1 MCGIIGSVNVTEPL
15 HKAIS
20 SLYHR
25 GPDSFGLE
33 RFEVRGKTVQLA
45 HTRLAILDLSPAGH
59 QPMPSQNKRWW
70 VSFNGEIYNHL
81 ELRKTLECDF
91 RGHSDTETLVELLAE
106 HNDVEK
112 VAAQLNGMFA
122 FAALDIETG
131 KLYLV
136 RDPFGVKPIYY
147 AQNHVQNHAQSTH
160 QNNQFTFASE
170 VRSLKVLGKYEAGV
184 SEAALDTFLTL
195 RYVPSPLTLW
205 KGIKRLPPGHILSLD
220 VDSGHLQTY
229 RYIKPK
235 TTRFSGSMK
244 DAIESYETKL
254 KQAVEKQLLSDVP
267 VGLLLSGGIDSALI
281 AAISR
286 DLGHKLPCFTVGFGN
301 EHNECEI
308 SDAEETANILGLPHH
323 PVTVTPETLQQALPA
338 ILASVEEPLGTTSIL
353 PMWYLVQ
360 RAREDVTVVLTGQGT
375 DEPWGGYRRYQVEM
389 VRNLMP
395 YTPLWKVAQGM
406 VPSLDTK
413 PEFLERGLRTL
424 SVVNKVDR
432 FIEACS
438 LFPAHERLQLTGRDS
453 SINQA
458 HAIMDGW
465 HQWLDGS
472 HCKPA
477 EEMMRLDTRMNL
489 SDDLLLYGDK
499 ISMATSLEARVPM
512 LDISLVEFIES
523 LPLSYRVALSRS
535 KIVHKRMAENYL
547 PSSIV
552 HRKKKGFQVPFG
564 TWSRGIWREWIESVL
579 LDRNAPHFSYLE
591 HSAVKKLWNQHQ
603 AKKPDRS
610 RQMFALLMLAV
621 WWQQQAI

>member
-1 MCGIIGSVNVTEPL
+1 MCGIIGSINVAEPL

-20 SLYHR
+20 TLHHR
-25 GPDSFGLE
+25 GPDGFGQE
-33 RFEVRGKTVQLA
+33 RFNVRGKTVQLA

-81 ELRKTLECDF
+81 ELRKTLDCDF
-91 RGHSDTETLVELLAE
+91 RGHSDTETLVELLAH

-112 VAAQLNGMFA
+112 VATQLNGMFA
-122 FAALDIETG
+122 FAALDIADG

-136 RDPFGVKPIYY
+136 RDPFGIKPLYY
-147 AQNHVQNHAQSTH
+147 AQDSFQKGDYDP
-160 QNNQFTFASE
+160 NQHSSFTFASE
-170 VRSLKVLGKYEAGV
+170 VRSLEVLGQYETGV

-205 KGIKRLPPGHILSLD
+205 KGVKRLPPGHILSID
-220 VDSGHLQTY
+220 VSSGDILSY
-229 RYIKPK
+229 KYIKPK
-235 TTRFSGSMK
+235 ITRFTGSMD
-244 DAIESYETKL
+244 DAIATYETKL
-254 KQAVEKQLLSDVP
+254 KHAVEKQLLSDVP

-286 DLGHKLPCFTVGFGN
+286 DLGHNLPCFTVGFGN

-308 SDAEETANILGLPHH
+308 SDAEETANILGLSHH
-323 PVTVTPETLQQALPA
+323 PVTVTPEMLRQALPA
-338 ILASVEEPLGTTSIL
+338 ILSSVEEPLGTTSIL

-375 DEPWGGYRRYQVEM
+375 DEPWGGYLRYQVEM
-389 VRNLMP
+389 VRDFMP
-395 YTPLWKVAQGM
+395 FTPLWKVAKGLI
-406 VPSLDTK
+406 PSLDTK

-424 SVVNKVDR
+424 SIVSEVDR
-432 FIEACS
+432 FIEACC
-438 LFPAHERLQLTGRDS
+438 LFPAQERLQLTGRDS
-453 SINQA
+453 LINQA
-458 HAIMDGW
+458 HGIMDGW
-465 HQWLDGS
+465 HQWLAET
-472 HCKPA
+472 HCKAA
-477 EEMMRLDTRMNL
+477 EKMMRLDTRMNL

-564 TWSRGIWREWIESVL
+564 TWSRSIWREWIESVL
-579 LDRNAPHFSYLE
+579 LDRNAQHFSYLKYSVVE
-591 HSAVKKLWNQHQ
+591 KLWNQHQ

-621 WWQQQAI
+621 WWQQQH